1 MFVNEDKQFFSVP
14 HFEIYKKRKE
24 F

>member
-1 MFVNEDKQFFSVP
+1 MFVNEDKKFFSVP
-14 HFEIYKKRKE
+14 HFEIYKNRKE